1 MASTPEN
8 HGLQQ
13 AALGDGGFVLLLLS
27 CTVVQVLEIADDGRS
42 GRSRAIG
49 RFLAAAVEEAD
60 AQEDG
65 VLLPKEGS
73 EAARR
78 YPLYLSKEVPEDA
91 ALPITV
97 FDRQL
102 VLFLPSIGE
111 EGQGGEGQ
119 EAAGQE
125 VQDEGSSMKLGR
137 C

>member
-1 MASTPEN
+1 MKRSVLFFES
-8 HGLQQ
+8 HFHV
-13 AALGDGGFVLLLLS
+13 ALYITGCYSS

-49 RFLAAAVEEAD
+49 RFLAAAVEEAG

-65 VLLPKEGS
+65 MLLPKEGS
-73 EAARR
+73 EAAGR

-102 VLFLPSIGE
+102 VLFLTSMGE

-137 C
+137 W